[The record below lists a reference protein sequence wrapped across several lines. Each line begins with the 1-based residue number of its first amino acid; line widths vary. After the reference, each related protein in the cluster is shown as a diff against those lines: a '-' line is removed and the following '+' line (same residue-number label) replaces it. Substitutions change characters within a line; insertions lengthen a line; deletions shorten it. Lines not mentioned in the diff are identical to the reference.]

1 MTRPVLVFQGAD
13 KLFECQVVGVELA
26 SEIEVTF
33 DCNPQVVK
41 TLSGGGITGLSSS
54 GFLVQI
60 DASDLVSIEPG
71 LYRYQGRATIGTL
84 HNIRFVP
91 DQIRLLESV
100 FENSTSVRDY
110 GS

>member
-1 MTRPVLVFQGAD
+1 MTRPVQVYQGED
-13 KLFECQVVGVELA
+13 KLFQCEVTGVELA
-26 SEIEVTF
+26 SEIELTI

-54 GFLVQI
+54 GFNCQI
-60 DASDLVSIEPG
+60 DASDLVSIKPG
-71 LYRYQGRATIGTL
+71 LYRYQARATIGTK